1 MEFVVIVL
9 FVAAI
14 LLVNFLMDRARK
26 KRHESPAADP
36 RPEAGAQAAGQAQ
49 KPKLPAGASAQ
60 TAREA
65 ARLLEPEQHRQV
77 YAAIAQ
83 GQAVKAV
90 KLYAQFTGSG
100 LRAASVA
107 VTSLA
112 AHPQPQNRPDQPP
125 AQNRADQPPASSP
138 DSAARAG
145 TGAAA
150 PPAGADVP
158 AAEPASADRPAPEPS
173 RPGATG
179 ESDAGRG
186 ADPAKPHPDA
196 PLPDDAEI
204 SRWAQNLR
212 PEDF

>member
-26 KRHESPAADP
+26 KRHEAPAP
-36 RPEAGAQAAGQAQ
+36 ETRPEPGRQGAGPAQ

-112 AHPQPQNRPDQPP
+112 AHPQPQNRS
-125 AQNRADQPPASSP
+125 DQPPASSP
-138 DSAARAG
+138 PAASPD
-145 TGAAA
+145 A
-150 PPAGADVP
+150 PSRG
-158 AAEPASADRPAPEPS
+158 AAEPAAGGAGPAAPAGDPSPADRPTAAEAPRTGKAGTPEPAA
-173 RPGATG
+173 GTG
-179 ESDAGRG
+179 
-186 ADPAKPHPDA
+186 PAKAQPET

>member
-26 KRHESPAADP
+26 KRHESPAADA
-36 RPEAGAQAAGQAQ
+36 RPEPGRQGAGQAQ

-112 AHPQPQNRPDQPP
+112 AHPQPQNRSDQPP
-125 AQNRADQPPASSP
+125 VSST
-138 DSAARAG
+138 DGAAGAG

-150 PPAGADVP
+150 PAAKADAP
-158 AAEPASADRPAPEPS
+158 AAEPAPADRPAAPEAP
-173 RPGATG
+173 RAGTAGKP
-179 ESDAGRG
+179 DAGPG
-186 ADPAKPHPDA
+186 QEPTKPQPGA